1 MRPEQTASHVRLRTA
16 VVSKS
21 SEFAQVSG
29 GMEAKRVGP
38 KRERD
43 AEHDSDKSAYN
54 TNDADEQFKL
64 AETIGNQETKNKSV
78 KEYFN
83 AK

>member
-1 MRPEQTASHVRLRTA
+1 VNSLKYRANGSEKGRPE
-16 VVSKS
+16 
-21 SEFAQVSG
+21 
-29 GMEAKRVGP
+29 
-38 KRERD
+38 ERD